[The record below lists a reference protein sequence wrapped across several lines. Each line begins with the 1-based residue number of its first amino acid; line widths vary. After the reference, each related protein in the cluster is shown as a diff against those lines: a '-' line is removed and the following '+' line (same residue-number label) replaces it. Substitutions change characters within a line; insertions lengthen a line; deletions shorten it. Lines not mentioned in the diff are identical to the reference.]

1 MIFATSPASEPPG
14 IRRAFPCWFCGGK
27 TKPMQMIMEDPDRGI
42 VRHRMATRICETCE
56 VTELRLKETY
66 FPQAR
71 VRGLTTPDGDP
82 YVDHFVTY
90 LPSPG

>member
-1 MIFATSPASEPPG
+1 MIFAVSPDREPPA
-14 IRRAFPCWFCGGK
+14 IRRAFPCWFCNGK
-27 TKPMQMIMEDPDRGI
+27 TRPAQAVSLRADGSVARKRL
-42 VRHRMATRICETCE
+42 ATRICDICE

-71 VRGLTTPDGDP
+71 VRGLATPDGDP
-82 YVDHFVTY
+82 YIDHAVTY